1 MTKYEIS
8 QYLRN
13 LLDEDIDDAID
24 GILALSDQLEDEEEN
39 YYYKAERVDNDEVVS
54 GCLLVMDGDEYRIAT
69 SCMADNSDPNL
80 FTVCA
85 YEVNPDTIEVIE

>member
-13 LLDEDIDDAID
+13 LLDEDIDDVID